1 LLWTIVSNH
10 CRLLHLNWIYSW
22 HGQDFD
28 AVVGDVTITTKR
40 SLTVDFTQPYVTS
53 GLVVVVPV
61 KPGGPGHAWAFMRPF
76 TPLMWCTTGVFFFF
90 TGLVMWLLEH
100 KKNRDFR
107 GRPKKQVVTTLWFIF
122 STLFFS
128 QREKVKSTLGR
139 AVLII
144 WLFVVL
150 IIISSYTASLTSLLT
165 VQQLLPTIQ
174 GISGLLASNV
184 PIGYQTG
191 SFVRDYLLQLNVAEE
206 RLVPLDTLASYAQ
219 ALVKGPL
226 RGGVGAIVDELPYVQ
241 LFLSSECDFTIAG
254 LSKGLTISHRFLDC
268 NFDACRKW
276 RAATNSRLVVEWG
289 RVQ

>member
-1 LLWTIVSNH
+1 
-10 CRLLHLNWIYSW
+10 
-22 HGQDFD
+22 
-28 AVVGDVTITTKR
+28 
-40 SLTVDFTQPYVTS
+40 LT
-53 GLVVVVPV
+53 G
-61 KPGGPGHAWAFMRPF
+61 
-76 TPLMWCTTGVFFFF
+76 
-90 TGLVMWLLEH
+90 
-100 KKNRDFR
+100 
-107 GRPKKQVVTTLWFIF
+107 
-122 STLFFS
+122 
-128 QREKVKSTLGR
+128 EKVKSTLGR

-254 LSKGLTISHRFLDC
+254 QEFTKSGWGFVCHFLSFLP
-268 NFDACRKW
+268 FAP
-276 RAATNSRLVVEWG
+276 TFLSFIPLENSLLPNKKDDIFCSVI
-289 RVQ
+289 